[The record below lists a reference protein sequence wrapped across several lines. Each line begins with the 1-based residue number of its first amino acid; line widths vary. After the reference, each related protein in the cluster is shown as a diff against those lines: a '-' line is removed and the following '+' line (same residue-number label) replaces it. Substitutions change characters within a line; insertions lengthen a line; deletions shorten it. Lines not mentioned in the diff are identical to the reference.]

1 MNRRFDLR
9 LPAVVCTVL
18 CLLLAASVQTA
29 FADDDIVTVKVEGR
43 GIDKDAA
50 VKDAL
55 RNAVEK
61 GGLTEIASKSQVK
74 DYALEY
80 DIVLARS
87 SGLVKDY
94 KIIREGQSEGIFMV
108 EIEAKV
114 SKKLL
119 DATWGDVAILLKQL
133 GRPKIMVMFT
143 EVIHDLERPEGTRE
157 VVQTDSILGMQIERK
172 LQKLGFK
179 LVNPGM
185 MKEIDRKKAEIAA
198 AENDTGTL
206 KSIASGYGAA
216 IYIRGTSRAS
226 GPQKTTAAGIDLNMW
241 ETDVTIQGFWTET
254 GDAIFSNSMTGVRGG
269 SRVAGP
275 PGGRQ
280 ALEKNGVKLADASV
294 YDMLEAWSRGTSG
307 GVGDIIVEVRDV
319 ATVEQAIKIKKALE
333 AVKGVEEVSKDGAKG
348 TVKFTVV
355 TNMTA
360 ENFVESV
367 VEFKFDDFKLEVEDQ
382 KMKTIICKVK

>member
-1 MNRRFDLR
+1 MTRRSYLCTFAVITVAISLALL
-9 LPAVVCTVL
+9 LPAP
-18 CLLLAASVQTA
+18 TA
-29 FADDDIVTVKVEGR
+29 RAQEDVAIVKVTGQ

-61 GGLTEIASKSQVK
+61 GGLTEIAGKSQVK
-74 DYALEY
+74 DYALEF
-80 DIVLARS
+80 DVVLARS

-94 KIIREGQSEGIFMV
+94 KVLNERTSEGLVTV

-114 SKKLL
+114 SKKLI
-119 DATWGDVAILLKQL
+119 DATWAEVTLLLKQL
-133 GRPKIMVMFT
+133 GRPKIMVFFT

-157 VVQTDSILGMQIERK
+157 VVQTDSVLGTQIERK
-172 LQKLGFK
+172 LLKLGFK
-179 LVNPGM
+179 LVNAAQ

-198 AENDTGTL
+198 AESDAGTL

-241 ETDVTIQGFWTET
+241 ETDATVQGFWTET

-280 ALEKNGVKLADASV
+280 ALEKTGQKLADASV
-294 YDMLEAWSRGTSG
+294 FDMLEAWSRGTSG
-307 GVGDIIVEVRDV
+307 GVGDIIVEVKDV

-333 AVKGVEEVSKDGAKG
+333 AIKGVEEVSKDGAKG

-355 TNMTA
+355 TNLNA

-367 VEFKFDDFKLEVEDQ
+367 VELKFEDFKLEVEDQ
-382 KMKTIICKVK
+382 KMKTITCKVK

>member
-1 MNRRFDLR
+1 MNRRFDFR

-18 CLLLAASVQTA
+18 CLVLATSVQTA
-29 FADDDIVTVKVEGR
+29 LADDDIVTVKVEGR
-43 GIDKDAA
+43 GVDKESAL
-50 VKDAL
+50 KDAL

-61 GGLTEIASKSQVK
+61 GGLTELASKSQVK

-80 DIVLARS
+80 DIILTRAT
-87 SGLVKDY
+87 GLVKDY
-94 KIIREGQSEGIFMV
+94 KVLKEGQSEGIFMV

-119 DATWGDVAILLKQL
+119 DATWADVAIVLKQL

-143 EVIHDLERPEGTRE
+143 EVIHDLERPETNRE

-172 LQKLGFK
+172 LTKLGFK

-198 AENDTGTL
+198 AENDAGTL

-280 ALEKNGVKLADASV
+280 ALEKSGAKLADASV
-294 YDMLEAWSRGTSG
+294 FDMLEAWSRGTAG

-355 TNMTA
+355 TNLSA
-360 ENFVESV
+360 ETFVEQM
-367 VEFKFDDFKLEVEDQ
+367 VEMKFEDFKLEIEDQ

>member
-1 MNRRFDLR
+1 MNRRSYVFSLAVITAVIGLALL
-9 LPAVVCTVL
+9 LPA
-18 CLLLAASVQTA
+18 QTA
-29 FADDDIVTVKVEGR
+29 RAQEDVATVKVTGQ

-61 GGLTEIASKSQVK
+61 GGLTEIASKSQTK

-80 DIVLARS
+80 DVVLARS
-87 SGLVKDY
+87 SGLVKDF
-94 KIIREGQSEGIFMV
+94 KVLSEKQSDGLVTV

-114 SKKLL
+114 NKKLI
-119 DATWGDVAILLKQL
+119 DATWGEVAILLKQL
-133 GRPKIMVMFT
+133 GRPKIMVFFT

-157 VVQTDSILGMQIERK
+157 VVQTDSILGTQIERK
-172 LQKLGFK
+172 LLKLGFK
-179 LVNPGM
+179 LVNAGQ

-198 AENDTGTL
+198 AEGDAGTL
-206 KSIASGYGAA
+206 KSIAGGYGAA

-241 ETDVTIQGFWTET
+241 ETDATIQGFWTET

-280 ALEKNGVKLADASV
+280 AMEKTGQKLADASV
-294 YDMLEAWSRGTSG
+294 FDMLEAWSRGTSG
-307 GVGDIIVEVRDV
+307 GVGDIIVEVKDV

-333 AVKGVEEVSKDGAKG
+333 AIKGVEEVSKDGAKG

-355 TNMTA
+355 TSVNA

-367 VEFKFDDFKLEVEDQ
+367 VEMKFEDFKLEVEDQ

>member
-1 MNRRFDLR
+1 MTRRSYLCTFAVITVAISLALL
-9 LPAVVCTVL
+9 LPAP
-18 CLLLAASVQTA
+18 TA
-29 FADDDIVTVKVEGR
+29 RAQEDVAIVKVTGQ

-61 GGLTEIASKSQVK
+61 GGLTEIAGKSQVK
-74 DYALEY
+74 DYALEF
-80 DIVLARS
+80 DVVLARS

-94 KIIREGQSEGIFMV
+94 KVLNERTSEGLVTV

-114 SKKLL
+114 SKKLI
-119 DATWGDVAILLKQL
+119 DATWAEVTLLLKQL
-133 GRPKIMVMFT
+133 GRPKIMVFFT

-157 VVQTDSILGMQIERK
+157 VVQTDSVLGTQIERK
-172 LQKLGFK
+172 LLKLGFK
-179 LVNPGM
+179 LVNAAQ

-198 AENDTGTL
+198 AESDAGTL

-241 ETDVTIQGFWTET
+241 ETDATVQGFWTET

-280 ALEKNGVKLADASV
+280 ALEKTGQKLADASV
-294 YDMLEAWSRGTSG
+294 FDMLEAWSRGTSG
-307 GVGDIIVEVRDV
+307 GVGDIIVEVKDV

-333 AVKGVEEVSKDGAKG
+333 AIKGVEEVSKDGARG

-355 TNMTA
+355 TNLNA

-367 VEFKFDDFKLEVEDQ
+367 VELKFEDFKLEVEDQ
-382 KMKTIICKVK
+382 KMKTITCKVK